1 MPSMWNWA
9 TDRAIIKYTC
19 VFKAGNYGAP
29 LVRPPPCFSSGNDN
43 VLPE

>member
-29 LVRPPPCFSSGNDN
+29 PGTPPTM
-43 VLPE
+43 L